1 MKKGLKETS
10 VKVILVGSLVGMG
23 TSTYMPA
30 AEAAEGTSV
39 ILEETQTVNSLSKL
53 EIEGIAL
60 DQKFTEDVHD
70 YSSKVGN
77 DVEKIT
83 LLAASPNEK
92 AAIYVNGVKMTDGKL
107 KDLTLQTGMN
117 AFVITVSDGENETV
131 TYTLKVEKH
140 ESDDN
145 LLTSIGLSKGS
156 LTIDSK
162 VTAYHASV
170 ENEVQSVTVTPTLS
184 DSKAIVKVNGK
195 DVTSAGVKVTLPV
208 GKTTVKITVIAEN
221 GDEKTYTLTITRAAA
236 SAKET
241 ESKAAPKEDEVQK
254 EPSTGTSKAQ
264 PSSDK
269 GNKSSLSS
277 TGSLDKGNKSSLSS
291 TGSLDKGNKSSL
303 SSAESSDKGSKTS
316 LTSAESSNNQKPS
329 SGVSEVTNAQQIES
343 ISTQKVKT
351 DSVEKVT
358 SADSLGEEGNN
369 GPVLNSLTVSSG
381 VWNKSF
387 ESNEHTYHIGVDN
400 DISSVE
406 LNATTNASGATIEY
420 DGASSAKVKIKDKAK
435 TAISVTVSK
444 DGERRTYVLVFEK
457 DMDVEMD
464 EEETVDDV
472 KTKEVEVEAAQTS
485 TAGMTESE
493 TSNDSGGQTNGK
505 QPAETVSFFGNIKE
519 FFTSLIK

>member
-23 TSTYMPA
+23 TFTYMPA

-39 ILEETQTVNSLSKL
+39 NLEEAKTVNSLSKL

-70 YSSKVGN
+70 YSSTVGN

-83 LLAASPNEK
+83 LLAASPNEN

-117 AFVITVSDGENETV
+117 TFIITVSDGENETV
-131 TYTLKVEKH
+131 TYNLKVEKH

-156 LTIDSK
+156 LTFDSK

-195 DVTSAGVKVTLPV
+195 DATSAGVKVTLPV

-236 SAKET
+236 AAKET
-241 ESKAAPKEDEVQK
+241 ESKASPKEDEVQK

-269 GNKSSLSS
+269 GNKSSISS
-277 TGSLDKGNKSSLSS
+277 AGSS
-291 TGSLDKGNKSSL
+291 DKGNKSSL
-303 SSAESSDKGSKTS
+303 SSASFSDKGTKTS
-316 LTSAESSNNQKPS
+316 LSSAESSNNQKPS
-329 SGVSEVTNAQQIES
+329 SGVSQVTNAQQIES

-387 ESNEHTYHIGVDN
+387 ESTEHTYHIEVDN

-406 LNATTNASGATIEY
+406 MNATTNASGATIEY
-420 DGASSAKVKIKDKAK
+420 DGASNAKVKIKDKAK

-493 TSNDSGGQTNGK
+493 TSNDSGGQINGK
-505 QPAETVSFFGNIKE
+505 QPVETVSFFGNIKD
-519 FFTSLIK
+519 FFTSLLK

>member
-23 TSTYMPA
+23 TSIYTPMT
-30 AEAAEGTSV
+30 EAAEGTSV
-39 ILEETQTVNSLSKL
+39 ILEEAQTVNSLSKL

-70 YSSKVGN
+70 YSSTVGN

-83 LLAASPNEK
+83 LLAASPNEN

-117 AFVITVSDGENETV
+117 TFVITVSDGENETV

-140 ESDDN
+140 ENDDN

-156 LTIDSK
+156 LTFDSK

-195 DVTSAGVKVTLPV
+195 DATSAGVKVTLPV
-208 GKTTVKITVIAEN
+208 GKTTVKITVTAEN

-236 SAKET
+236 AAKET

-254 EPSTGTSKAQ
+254 ATSTGTSKAQ
-264 PSSDK
+264 PS
-269 GNKSSLSS
+269 
-277 TGSLDKGNKSSLSS
+277 T
-291 TGSLDKGNKSSL
+291 
-303 SSAESSDKGSKTS
+303 DKGSKTS

-343 ISTQKVKT
+343 ISAQKVKT
-351 DSVEKVT
+351 DSIEKVT

-387 ESNEHTYHIGVDN
+387 ESNEHTYHIEVDN
-400 DISSVE
+400 DISSVK

-485 TAGMTESE
+485 TAGMTENE
-493 TSNDSGGQTNGK
+493 TSNDPGGQTNGK
-505 QPAETVSFFGNIKE
+505 QPVETVSFFGNIKE
-519 FFTSLIK
+519 FFTLW

>member
-1 MKKGLKETS
+1 MKKCLKESS

-39 ILEETQTVNSLSKL
+39 ILEEAQTVNSLSKL

-70 YSSKVGN
+70 YSSTVGN

-156 LTIDSK
+156 LTFDSK

-170 ENEVQSVTVTPTLS
+170 ENEVHSVTVTPTLS

-195 DVTSAGVKVTLPV
+195 DATSAGVKVTLPV
-208 GKTTVKITVIAEN
+208 GKTTVKITVTAEN

-254 EPSTGTSKAQ
+254 WPSTGTSKAQ

-269 GNKSSLSS
+269 GNK
-277 TGSLDKGNKSSLSS
+277 TR
-291 TGSLDKGNKSSL
+291 
-303 SSAESSDKGSKTS
+303 SSDKGSKTS

-329 SGVSEVTNAQQIES
+329 SGISQVTNAQQ
-343 ISTQKVKT
+343 TQKVKT

-358 SADSLGEEGNN
+358 SADSSGEESNN

-387 ESNEHTYHIGVDN
+387 ESNEHTYHIKVDN

-406 LNATTNASGATIEY
+406 MNATTNASEATIEY
-420 DGASSAKVKIKDKAK
+420 DGASSEKVKIKDKAK

-472 KTKEVEVEAAQTS
+472 KTKEVEVEAAQTN
-485 TAGMTESE
+485 TAGTTKGE
-493 TSNDSGGQTNGK
+493 TSNVTGGEVNGK
-505 QPAETVSFFGNIKE
+505 QPVETVSLFGNIKG
-519 FFTSLIK
+519 FFTSLLK

>member
-39 ILEETQTVNSLSKL
+39 ILEEAQTVNSLSKL

-70 YSSKVGN
+70 YNSTVGN

-83 LLAASPNEK
+83 LLAASHNEN

-117 AFVITVSDGENETV
+117 TFVITISDGENETV

-145 LLTSIGLSKGS
+145 FLTSIGLSTGS
-156 LTIDSK
+156 LTFDSK

-195 DVTSAGVKVTLPV
+195 DATSAGVKVTLPV
-208 GKTTVKITVIAEN
+208 GKTAVKITVTAEN

-236 SAKET
+236 AAKET

-264 PSSDK
+264 PSSE
-269 GNKSSLSS
+269 
-277 TGSLDKGNKSSLSS
+277 
-291 TGSLDKGNKSSL
+291 KGNKSSL
-303 SSAESSDKGSKTS
+303 SSAGSSDKGSKTS
-316 LTSAESSNNQKPS
+316 LTTAESSNNQKPS
-329 SGVSEVTNAQQIES
+329 SGVSAQLIES

-358 SADSLGEEGNN
+358 SADSLSEEGNN

-381 VWNKSF
+381 VWNKPF
-387 ESNEHTYHIGVDN
+387 ESNEHTYHIEVDN
-400 DISSVE
+400 DISSIE
-406 LNATTNASGATIEY
+406 MYATTNASGATIEY
-420 DGASSAKVKIKDKAK
+420 DGASIAKVKIKDKAK

-493 TSNDSGGQTNGK
+493 TSNDSGGQINGK
-505 QPAETVSFFGNIKE
+505 QPVETVSFFGNIKN
-519 FFTSLIK
+519 FFTSLLK

>member
-39 ILEETQTVNSLSKL
+39 ILEEAQTVNSLSKL

-70 YSSKVGN
+70 YSSTVGN

-83 LLAASPNEK
+83 LLAASPNDN

-117 AFVITVSDGENETV
+117 TFVITVSDGENETV
-131 TYTLKVEKH
+131 TYNLKVEKH

-156 LTIDSK
+156 LTFDSK

-195 DVTSAGVKVTLPV
+195 DATSAGVKVTLPV
-208 GKTTVKITVIAEN
+208 GKTTVKITVTAEN
-221 GDEKTYTLTITRAAA
+221 GDEKAYTLTITRAAA
-236 SAKET
+236 AAKET

-269 GNKSSLSS
+269 GNKSSLP
-277 TGSLDKGNKSSLSS
+277 
-291 TGSLDKGNKSSL
+291 
-303 SSAESSDKGSKTS
+303 SAGSSDKGSKTS

-329 SGVSEVTNAQQIES
+329 SGVSQVTNAQQIES

-351 DSVEKVT
+351 DSVEKVA

-387 ESNEHTYHIGVDN
+387 ESNEHTYHIEVDN

-406 LNATTNASGATIEY
+406 MNATTNASGATIEY

-457 DMDVEMD
+457 DIDVEMD

-472 KTKEVEVEAAQTS
+472 KSKEAEVEAAQTS

-493 TSNDSGGQTNGK
+493 TSNDSGGQINGK
-505 QPAETVSFFGNIKE
+505 QPVETVSFFGNIKD
-519 FFTSLIK
+519 FFTSLLK

>member
-23 TSTYMPA
+23 TTSTYMPA
-30 AEAAEGTSV
+30 AKAAEGTSV
-39 ILEETQTVNSLSKL
+39 ILEEAQTVNSLSKL
-53 EIEGIAL
+53 EIEGMAL

-70 YSSKVGN
+70 YSSTVGN

-83 LLAASPNEK
+83 LLASSPNEN

-117 AFVITVSDGENETV
+117 TFVITVSDGENETK

-156 LTIDSK
+156 LTFDSK

-195 DVTSAGVKVTLPV
+195 DATSAGVKVTLPV
-208 GKTTVKITVIAEN
+208 GKTTVKITVTAEN
-221 GDEKTYTLTITRAAA
+221 GDEKTYKLTITRAAA
-236 SAKET
+236 AAKET

-269 GNKSSLSS
+269 GSKTSL
-277 TGSLDKGNKSSLSS
+277 T
-291 TGSLDKGNKSSL
+291 
-303 SSAESSDKGSKTS
+303 SAGSSDKGSKTS
-316 LTSAESSNNQKPS
+316 FTSAESSNNQKPS
-329 SGVSEVTNAQQIES
+329 SSVSQVTNAQQIES
-343 ISTQKVKT
+343 ISTQKLKT

-387 ESNEHTYHIGVDN
+387 ESNEHIYHIEVDN

-406 LNATTNASGATIEY
+406 MNATTNASGATIEY

-435 TAISVTVSK
+435 TAISITVSK

-457 DMDVEMD
+457 DMDIEMD

-472 KTKEVEVEAAQTS
+472 KTKEVEVKAAQTS

-493 TSNDSGGQTNGK
+493 TSNDSGGQINGK
-505 QPAETVSFFGNIKE
+505 QPVEKVSFFGNIKD
-519 FFTSLIK
+519 FFTSLLK

>member
-10 VKVILVGSLVGMG
+10 VMVILVGSLVGMG

-30 AEAAEGTSV
+30 TEAAEGTSV
-39 ILEETQTVNSLSKL
+39 ILEEAQTVNSLSKL

-60 DQKFTEDVHD
+60 DQKFTQDVHD
-70 YSSKVGN
+70 YSSTVGN

-83 LLAASPNEK
+83 LLAASPNEN

-117 AFVITVSDGENETV
+117 TFVITVSDRENETV

-156 LTIDSK
+156 LTFDSK

-195 DVTSAGVKVTLPV
+195 DATSAGVKVTLPV
-208 GKTTVKITVIAEN
+208 GKTTVKITVTAEN

-236 SAKET
+236 AAKET

-254 EPSTGTSKAQ
+254 DPSTGTSKAQ

-269 GNKSSLSS
+269 GNKP
-277 TGSLDKGNKSSLSS
+277 
-291 TGSLDKGNKSSL
+291 
-303 SSAESSDKGSKTS
+303 S

-387 ESNEHTYHIGVDN
+387 ESNEHTYHIEVDN

-406 LNATTNASGATIEY
+406 MNATTNASGATIEY

-505 QPAETVSFFGNIKE
+505 QPVETVSFFGNIKE

>member
-39 ILEETQTVNSLSKL
+39 ILEEAETVNSLSKL

-70 YSSKVGN
+70 YSSTVGN

-83 LLAASPNEK
+83 LLAASPNEN
-92 AAIYVNGVKMTDGKL
+92 AAIYVNGVKMTNGKL
-107 KDLTLQTGMN
+107 KDLTLKTGMN
-117 AFVITVSDGENETV
+117 TFVITVSDGENETL
-131 TYTLKVEKH
+131 TYNLKVEKH

-156 LTIDSK
+156 LTFDSK

-195 DVTSAGVKVTLPV
+195 DATSAGVKVTLPV
-208 GKTTVKITVIAEN
+208 GKTTVKITVTAEN
-221 GDEKTYTLTITRAAA
+221 GDEKAYTLTITRAAA
-236 SAKET
+236 AAKET

-269 GNKSSLSS
+269 GNKSSLP
-277 TGSLDKGNKSSLSS
+277 
-291 TGSLDKGNKSSL
+291 
-303 SSAESSDKGSKTS
+303 SAGSSDKGSKTS
-316 LTSAESSNNQKPS
+316 LTSAGSSNNQKPS
-329 SGVSEVTNAQQIES
+329 SGVSQVTNAQQIES

-387 ESNEHTYHIGVDN
+387 ESNEHTYHIEVDN

-406 LNATTNASGATIEY
+406 MNATTNASGATIEY

-457 DMDVEMD
+457 DIDVEMD

-472 KTKEVEVEAAQTS
+472 KSKEAEVEAAQTS

-493 TSNDSGGQTNGK
+493 TSNDSGGQINGK
-505 QPAETVSFFGNIKE
+505 QPVETVSFFGNIKD
-519 FFTSLIK
+519 FFTSLLK

>member
-23 TSTYMPA
+23 TPTYMSA
-30 AEAAEGTSV
+30 AKAAEGTSV
-39 ILEETQTVNSLSKL
+39 ILKEAQTVNSLSKL
-53 EIEGIAL
+53 EIEGMAL

-70 YSSKVGN
+70 YSSTVGN

-83 LLAASPNEK
+83 LLAASPNEN
-92 AAIYVNGVKMTDGKL
+92 AAIYVNGFKMTDGKL

-117 AFVITVSDGENETV
+117 TFVITISDGENETV

-156 LTIDSK
+156 LTFDSK

-195 DVTSAGVKVTLPV
+195 DATSAGVKVTLPV
-208 GKTTVKITVIAEN
+208 GKTMVKITVTAEN
-221 GDEKTYTLTITRAAA
+221 GDEKAYTLTITRAAA
-236 SAKET
+236 AAKET
-241 ESKAAPKEDEVQK
+241 ESKAALKEDEVQK

-269 GNKSSLSS
+269 GNKSSLP
-277 TGSLDKGNKSSLSS
+277 
-291 TGSLDKGNKSSL
+291 
-303 SSAESSDKGSKTS
+303 SAGSSDKGSKTS

-329 SGVSEVTNAQQIES
+329 SGVSQVTNTQQES

-369 GPVLNSLTVSSG
+369 GPVLNSLRVSSG

-387 ESNEHTYHIGVDN
+387 ESNEHTYHIEVDN

-406 LNATTNASGATIEY
+406 MNATTNASGATIEY

-457 DMDVEMD
+457 DIDVEMD

-472 KTKEVEVEAAQTS
+472 KSKEGEVEAAQTN

-493 TSNDSGGQTNGK
+493 TSNDSGGQINGK
-505 QPAETVSFFGNIKE
+505 QPVETVSFFGNIKD
-519 FFTSLIK
+519 FFTSLLK

>member
-39 ILEETQTVNSLSKL
+39 ILEEAQTVNSLSKL

-70 YSSKVGN
+70 YSSTVGN

-83 LLAASPNEK
+83 LLAASPNEN
-92 AAIYVNGVKMTDGKL
+92 AAIYVNGVKMTDGL

-117 AFVITVSDGENETV
+117 TFVITVSDGENETV

-156 LTIDSK
+156 LTFDSK

-195 DVTSAGVKVTLPV
+195 DATSAGVKVTLPV
-208 GKTTVKITVIAEN
+208 GKTTVKTTVTAEN
-221 GDEKTYTLTITRAAA
+221 GDEKTYTLTIKRAAA
-236 SAKET
+236 AAKET

-269 GNKSSLSS
+269 GNKSSISS
-277 TGSLDKGNKSSLSS
+277 EG
-291 TGSLDKGNKSSL
+291 
-303 SSAESSDKGSKTS
+303 SSDKASKTS

-329 SGVSEVTNAQQIES
+329 SGVSQVTNAQQFES

-387 ESNEHTYHIGVDN
+387 ESNEHTYHIEVDN

-406 LNATTNASGATIEY
+406 MNATTNASGATIEY
-420 DGASSAKVKIKDKAK
+420 DGASSAQVKIKDKAK

-457 DMDVEMD
+457 DIDVEMD

-472 KTKEVEVEAAQTS
+472 KTKEAEVEAAQTS

-493 TSNDSGGQTNGK
+493 TSNDSGGQINGK
-505 QPAETVSFFGNIKE
+505 QPVETVSFFGNIKD
-519 FFTSLIK
+519 FFTSLLK

>member
-39 ILEETQTVNSLSKL
+39 ILEEAETVNSLSKL

-70 YSSKVGN
+70 YSSTVGN

-83 LLAASPNEK
+83 LLAASPNEN
-92 AAIYVNGVKMTDGKL
+92 AAIYVNGVKMTNGKL
-107 KDLTLQTGMN
+107 KDLTLKTGMN
-117 AFVITVSDGENETV
+117 TFVITVSDEENETL
-131 TYTLKVEKH
+131 TYNLKVEKH

-156 LTIDSK
+156 LTFDSK

-195 DVTSAGVKVTLPV
+195 DATSAGVKVTLPV
-208 GKTTVKITVIAEN
+208 GKTMVKITVTAEN

-236 SAKET
+236 AAKET

-269 GNKSSLSS
+269 GNKSSLP
-277 TGSLDKGNKSSLSS
+277 
-291 TGSLDKGNKSSL
+291 
-303 SSAESSDKGSKTS
+303 SAGSSDKGSKTP
-316 LTSAESSNNQKPS
+316 LTSAGSSNNQKPS
-329 SGVSEVTNAQQIES
+329 SGVSQVTNAQQIES

-387 ESNEHTYHIGVDN
+387 ESNEHTYHIEVDN

-406 LNATTNASGATIEY
+406 MNATTNASGATIEY

-457 DMDVEMD
+457 DIDVEMD

-472 KTKEVEVEAAQTS
+472 KSKEAEVEAAQTS

-493 TSNDSGGQTNGK
+493 TSNDSGGQINGK
-505 QPAETVSFFGNIKE
+505 QPVETVSFFGNIKD
-519 FFTSLIK
+519 FFTSLLK

>member
-39 ILEETQTVNSLSKL
+39 ILEEAETVNSLSKL

-70 YSSKVGN
+70 YSSTVGN

-83 LLAASPNEK
+83 LLAASPNEY
-92 AAIYVNGVKMTDGKL
+92 AAIYVNGVKMTNGKL
-107 KDLTLQTGMN
+107 KDLTLKTGMN
-117 AFVITVSDGENETV
+117 TFVITVSDGENETL
-131 TYTLKVEKH
+131 TYNLKVEKH

-156 LTIDSK
+156 LTFDSK

-195 DVTSAGVKVTLPV
+195 DATSAGVKVTLPV
-208 GKTTVKITVIAEN
+208 GKTMVKITVTAEN
-221 GDEKTYTLTITRAAA
+221 GDEKAYTLTITRAAA

-269 GNKSSLSS
+269 GNKSSLP
-277 TGSLDKGNKSSLSS
+277 
-291 TGSLDKGNKSSL
+291 
-303 SSAESSDKGSKTS
+303 SAGSSDKGSKTS
-316 LTSAESSNNQKPS
+316 LTSAGSSNNQKPS
-329 SGVSEVTNAQQIES
+329 SGVSQVTNAQQIES

-387 ESNEHTYHIGVDN
+387 ESNEHTYHIEVDN

-406 LNATTNASGATIEY
+406 MNATTNASGATIEY

-457 DMDVEMD
+457 DIDVEMD

-472 KTKEVEVEAAQTS
+472 KSKEAEVEAAQTS

-493 TSNDSGGQTNGK
+493 TSNDSGGQINGK
-505 QPAETVSFFGNIKE
+505 QPVETVSFFGNIKD
-519 FFTSLIK
+519 FFTSLLK

>member
-23 TSTYMPA
+23 TPTYMSA
-30 AEAAEGTSV
+30 AKAAEGTSV
-39 ILEETQTVNSLSKL
+39 ILKEAQTVNSLSKL
-53 EIEGIAL
+53 EIEGMAL

-70 YSSKVGN
+70 YSSTVGN

-83 LLAASPNEK
+83 LLAASPNEN
-92 AAIYVNGVKMTDGKL
+92 AAIYVNGFKMTDGKL

-117 AFVITVSDGENETV
+117 TFVITVSDGENETV

-156 LTIDSK
+156 LTFDSK

-195 DVTSAGVKVTLPV
+195 DATSAGVKVTLPV
-208 GKTTVKITVIAEN
+208 GKTMVKITVTAEN

-236 SAKET
+236 ASKET
-241 ESKAAPKEDEVQK
+241 ESKAALKEDEVQK

-269 GNKSSLSS
+269 GNKSSLP
-277 TGSLDKGNKSSLSS
+277 
-291 TGSLDKGNKSSL
+291 
-303 SSAESSDKGSKTS
+303 SAGSSDKGSKTS

-329 SGVSEVTNAQQIES
+329 SGVIAQQIES

-369 GPVLNSLTVSSG
+369 GPVLNSLRVSSG

-387 ESNEHTYHIGVDN
+387 ESNEHTYHIEVDN

-406 LNATTNASGATIEY
+406 MNATTNASGATIEY

-457 DMDVEMD
+457 DIDVEMD

-472 KTKEVEVEAAQTS
+472 KSKEGEVEAAQTN

-493 TSNDSGGQTNGK
+493 TSNDSGGQINGK
-505 QPAETVSFFGNIKE
+505 QPVETVSFFGNIKD
-519 FFTSLIK
+519 FFTSLLK

>member
-1 MKKGLKETS
+1 MEKGLKETS

-39 ILEETQTVNSLSKL
+39 ILEEAQMVNSLSKL
-53 EIEGIAL
+53 EIEGISL

-70 YSSKVGN
+70 YSSPVGN

-83 LLAASPNEK
+83 LLAASPNEN
-92 AAIYVNGVKMTDGKL
+92 AVIYVNGVKMTDGKL

-117 AFVITVSDGENETV
+117 TFVITVSDGENETV

-156 LTIDSK
+156 LTFDSK

-195 DVTSAGVKVTLPV
+195 DATSAGVKVTLPV
-208 GKTTVKITVIAEN
+208 GKTTVKITVTAEN

-236 SAKET
+236 AAKET

-254 EPSTGTSKAQ
+254 EPSTGTIKAQ

-269 GNKSSLSS
+269 GNKS
-277 TGSLDKGNKSSLSS
+277 
-291 TGSLDKGNKSSL
+291 
-303 SSAESSDKGSKTS
+303 S

-329 SGVSEVTNAQQIES
+329 SGVSQVTNAQQIES
-343 ISTQKVKT
+343 ISTQNVKT

-358 SADSLGEEGNN
+358 SADSLGDEGNN
-369 GPVLNSLTVSSG
+369 GPELNSLTVSSG

-387 ESNEHTYHIGVDN
+387 ESKKHTYHIEVDN

-406 LNATTNASGATIEY
+406 MNATTNDSGATIEY

-493 TSNDSGGQTNGK
+493 TSNDSGGQINGK
-505 QPAETVSFFGNIKE
+505 QPVETVSFFGNIKD
-519 FFTSLIK
+519 FFTSLLK

>member
-23 TSTYMPA
+23 TSIYTPA
-30 AEAAEGTSV
+30 TEAAEGTSV
-39 ILEETQTVNSLSKL
+39 ILEEAQTVNSLSKL

-70 YSSKVGN
+70 YSSTVGS

-83 LLAASPNEK
+83 LLAASPNEN

-117 AFVITVSDGENETV
+117 TFVITVSDGENETV

-156 LTIDSK
+156 LTFDSK

-195 DVTSAGVKVTLPV
+195 DATSAGVKVTLPV
-208 GKTTVKITVIAEN
+208 GKTTVKITVTAEN

-236 SAKET
+236 AAKET

-254 EPSTGTSKAQ
+254 DPSTGTSKAQ
-264 PSSDK
+264 
-269 GNKSSLSS
+269 LSS
-277 TGSLDKGNKSSLSS
+277 
-291 TGSLDKGNKSSL
+291 DKGNKSSL
-303 SSAESSDKGSKTS
+303 SSAESSDKGSKAS

-343 ISTQKVKT
+343 ISTQKMKT

-387 ESNEHTYHIGVDN
+387 ESNEHTYHIEVDN

-464 EEETVDDV
+464 EEGTVDDV

-505 QPAETVSFFGNIKE
+505 QPVETVSFFGNIKE

>member
-30 AEAAEGTSV
+30 TEAAEGTSV
-39 ILEETQTVNSLSKL
+39 ILEEAQTVNSLLKL
-53 EIEGIAL
+53 EIEGIEL

-70 YSSKVGN
+70 YSSTVGN

-83 LLAASPNEK
+83 LLAASPNEN

-117 AFVITVSDGENETV
+117 TFVITVSDGENETV
-131 TYTLKVEKH
+131 TYILKVEKH

-156 LTIDSK
+156 LTFDSK

-195 DVTSAGVKVTLPV
+195 DATSAGVKVTLPV
-208 GKTTVKITVIAEN
+208 GKTTVKITVTAEN

-236 SAKET
+236 AAKET

-254 EPSTGTSKAQ
+254 APLTGTSKAQ
-264 PSSDK
+264 PSS
-269 GNKSSLSS
+269 
-277 TGSLDKGNKSSLSS
+277 
-291 TGSLDKGNKSSL
+291 DKGNKSSL

-343 ISTQKVKT
+343 ISAQKVKT

-387 ESNEHTYHIGVDN
+387 ESNEHTYHIEVDN
-400 DISSVE
+400 DISSIE

-464 EEETVDDV
+464 EEGTVDDA
-472 KTKEVEVEAAQTS
+472 KEVEVEAAQTS

-505 QPAETVSFFGNIKE
+505 QPVETVSFFGNIKE
-519 FFTSLIK
+519 FFTLW

>member
-39 ILEETQTVNSLSKL
+39 ILEEAQTVNSLSKL

-70 YSSKVGN
+70 YSSTVGN

-83 LLAASPNEK
+83 LLAASPNEN

-107 KDLTLQTGMN
+107 KNLTLQTGMN
-117 AFVITVSDGENETV
+117 TFVITVSDGENETV

-156 LTIDSK
+156 LTFDSK

-195 DVTSAGVKVTLPV
+195 DATSAGVKVTLPV
-208 GKTTVKITVIAEN
+208 GKTTVKITVTAEN
-221 GDEKTYTLTITRAAA
+221 GDEKAYTLTIARAAA
-236 SAKET
+236 AAKET

-269 GNKSSLSS
+269 GNKSSLP
-277 TGSLDKGNKSSLSS
+277 
-291 TGSLDKGNKSSL
+291 
-303 SSAESSDKGSKTS
+303 SAGSSDKGSKTS
-316 LTSAESSNNQKPS
+316 LTSAGSSNYQKPS
-329 SGVSEVTNAQQIES
+329 SGVSQVTNAQQIES

-387 ESNEHTYHIGVDN
+387 ESNEHTYHIEVDN

-406 LNATTNASGATIEY
+406 MNATTNASGATIEY

-457 DMDVEMD
+457 DIDVEMD

-472 KTKEVEVEAAQTS
+472 KSKEAEVEAAQTS

-493 TSNDSGGQTNGK
+493 TSNDSGGQINGK
-505 QPAETVSFFGNIKE
+505 QPVETVSFFGNIKD
-519 FFTSLIK
+519 FFTSLLK

>member
-23 TSTYMPA
+23 TSIYTPA
-30 AEAAEGTSV
+30 TEAAEGTSV
-39 ILEETQTVNSLSKL
+39 ILEEAQTVNSLSKL

-70 YSSKVGN
+70 YSSTVGN

-83 LLAASPNEK
+83 LLAASPNEN

-117 AFVITVSDGENETV
+117 TFVITVSDGENETV

-140 ESDDN
+140 ENDDN

-156 LTIDSK
+156 LTFDSK

-195 DVTSAGVKVTLPV
+195 DATSAGVKVTLPV
-208 GKTTVKITVIAEN
+208 GKTTVKITVTAEN

-236 SAKET
+236 AAKET

-254 EPSTGTSKAQ
+254 APSTGTSKAQ
-264 PSSDK
+264 PS
-269 GNKSSLSS
+269 
-277 TGSLDKGNKSSLSS
+277 T
-291 TGSLDKGNKSSL
+291 
-303 SSAESSDKGSKTS
+303 DKGSKTS

-343 ISTQKVKT
+343 ISAQKVKT
-351 DSVEKVT
+351 DSIEKVT

-387 ESNEHTYHIGVDN
+387 ESNEHTYHIEVDN
-400 DISSVE
+400 DISSVK

-464 EEETVDDV
+464 D

-485 TAGMTESE
+485 TAGMTENE
-493 TSNDSGGQTNGK
+493 TSNDPGGQTNGK
-505 QPAETVSFFGNIKE
+505 QPVETVSFFGNIKE
-519 FFTSLIK
+519 FFTLW